1 MTLTVNG
8 EKIEEKRIEQEIER
22 LRGQYEQ
29 TFPDKPKAE
38 REKQLREWSQENVIE
53 MTLLMQQ
60 AKRRNEPVT
69 NDEIQK
75 AWDELAQ
82 QYQQR
87 GGQDIN
93 QLSEENK
100 KELRKN
106 LETQLRFDKLLKDI
120 ASEAEETTEQ
130 QAKDFYQKNKEKFRT
145 PLQIRAA
152 HIVKHPDAQTSP
164 QQATELIQQAK
175 KEIDNGA
182 MFEMVV
188 GKYSSCPDNGGGL
201 GYIKKGQM
209 VKEFEDVVFNM
220 GSGEVSD
227 VFHTRFGA
235 HIAKVYDRKESRIP
249 DFEEVK
255 EPIIKQLTEEN
266 RSNAINKFVD
276 ELKEKSDI
284 KN

>member
-1 MTLTVNG
+1 
-8 EKIEEKRIEQEIER
+8 
-22 LRGQYEQ
+22 
-29 TFPDKPKAE
+29 
-38 REKQLREWSQENVIE
+38 
-53 MTLLMQQ
+53 
-60 AKRRNEPVT
+60 
-69 NDEIQK
+69 
-75 AWDELAQ
+75 
-82 QYQQR
+82 
-87 GGQDIN
+87 
-93 QLSEENK
+93 
-100 KELRKN
+100 
-106 LETQLRFDKLLKDI
+106 
-120 ASEAEETTEQ
+120 
-130 QAKDFYQKNKEKFRT
+130 
-145 PLQIRAA
+145 
-152 HIVKHPDAQTSP
+152 
-164 QQATELIQQAK
+164 
-175 KEIDNGA
+175 
-182 MFEMVV
+182 MVV